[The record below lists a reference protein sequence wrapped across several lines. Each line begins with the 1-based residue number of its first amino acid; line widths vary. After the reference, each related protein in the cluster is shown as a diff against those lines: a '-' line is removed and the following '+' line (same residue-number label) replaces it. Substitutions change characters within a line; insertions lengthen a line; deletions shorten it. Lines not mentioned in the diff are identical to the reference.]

1 MHSKTGRFL
10 LLPHS
15 SPLSFNTKTI
25 TNSNAFNLEKL
36 CYCKVKAQLFKC
48 KHIAF
53 AFHFIRKSFINI
65 STHQH
70 SLMSSSTSITLSQS
84 NSISFLPKGKVF
96 FHSEYL
102 HFRHKKDHPS
112 NNSNGLISLYT
123 IYSFFIGL

>member
-1 MHSKTGRFL
+1 MLQSQSYNTRTKYTRDYLLFITLNSK
-10 LLPHS
+10 
-15 SPLSFNTKTI
+15 NI
-25 TNSNAFNLEKL
+25 TNNNAFNLEKL

-70 SLMSSSTSITLSQS
+70 SLMSSSISITISQS
-84 NSISFLPKGKVF
+84 NSTSFSSKKKTF

-123 IYSFFIGL
+123 INP